1 MRNLVFLTMLLIG
14 LNTSAYT
21 IKIIGPIFEDKYTN
35 LVKEYDSL
43 TNKSDIILS
52 INSDGGSLES
62 MYKIANF
69 VKEKG
74 MNTHCEE
81 ICYSAA
87 TVIFLNGKKR
97 TMEKSAKL
105 MIHEYNFPV
114 KSGRYTVS
122 QLLYIVKQ
130 QESTYDKY
138 INTLTELTKIESL
151 ELLRKIVPGKD
162 WYINKEEAKKLKF
175 IN

>member
-1 MRNLVFLTMLLIG
+1 MHNLVFLIMLLIS

-21 IKIIGPIFEDKYTN
+21 IKLIGPIFEDKYTN

-43 TNKSDIILS
+43 TNKSDITLS
-52 INSDGGSLES
+52 INSNGGSLHT
-62 MYKIANF
+62 MYKIADF
-69 VKEKG
+69 VKEKE

-81 ICYSAA
+81 TCYSAA
-87 TVIFLNGKKR
+87 AVIFLNGKKR

-114 KSGRYTVS
+114 NAGRYTVS
-122 QLLYIVKQ
+122 QLMAITEEKKQ
-130 QESTYDKY
+130 QYSEY
-138 INTLTELTKIESL
+138 ILYLSELTKTDL
-151 ELLRKIVPGKD
+151 GKLLKKIVPGKD
-162 WYINKEEAKKLKF
+162 WFIDKKEAKKLKL

>member
-1 MRNLVFLTMLLIG
+1 MNKLIFILLTIFS
-14 LNTSAYT
+14 LNVSAYT
-21 IKIIGPIFEDKYTN
+21 IKLIGPIFDDNYAS

-43 TNKSDIILS
+43 VNKHDITLS
-52 INSDGGSLES
+52 INSNGGSLHT
-62 MYKIANF
+62 MYKIADF

-81 ICYSAA
+81 TCYSAA
-87 TVIFLNGKKR
+87 AVIFLNGKKR

-114 KSGRYTVS
+114 NAGRYTVS
-122 QLLYIVKQ
+122 ELMLITEEQRQQYSEYILYLSK
-130 QESTYDKY
+130 
-138 INTLTELTKIESL
+138 LTKMDLGKIL
-151 ELLRKIVPGKD
+151 KKIVPGKD
-162 WYINKEEAKKLKF
+162 WFIDKKEAKKLKF

>member
-81 ICYSAA
+81 QCYSAA
-87 TVIFLNGKKR
+87 AVIFLNGKKR

-138 INTLTELTKIESL
+138 MNTLADLTKL
-151 ELLRKIVPGKD
+151 KPLDLLRKIVPGKD

>member
-1 MRNLVFLTMLLIG
+1 MNKLISILLTIFS
-14 LNTSAYT
+14 LNVSAYT
-21 IKIIGPIFEDKYTN
+21 IKLIGPIFDDKYTS

-43 TNKSDIILS
+43 VNKHDITLS
-52 INSDGGSLES
+52 INSNGGSLHT
-62 MYKIANF
+62 MYKIADF

-81 ICYSAA
+81 HCYSAA
-87 TVIFLNGKKR
+87 AVIFLNGKKR

-114 KSGRYTVS
+114 NAGRYTVS
-122 QLLYIVKQ
+122 ELLYIVKKE
-130 QESTYDKY
+130 ESTYDKY
-138 INTLTELTKIESL
+138 INTLVDLTKLEPL
-151 ELLRKIVPGKD
+151 ELLKKIVPGKD
-162 WYINKEEAKKLKF
+162 WYIDKKEAKKLKF